1 MSDLRHVMHWAALF
15 TRDIRLH
22 RRKRSKST
30 TACTVENNEDA
41 YHIFASYEIGTGTVS
56 ASKDMGH
63 AEDLFGYPYGCTP

>member
-30 TACTVENNEDA
+30 TACTVKNNEDA
-41 YHIFASYEIGTGTVS
+41 
-56 ASKDMGH
+56 
-63 AEDLFGYPYGCTP
+63 

>member
-30 TACTVENNEDA
+30 TACTVKNNEDA
-41 YHIFASYEIGTGTVS
+41 QHIFASHDISIGTV
-56 ASKDMGH
+56 SKDMGH
-63 AEDLFGYPYGCTP
+63 AEDL